1 MIFKGEKL
9 TTKVAT
15 MILIMVVVIDV
26 CSVNIVRALAA
37 STETEKGEVTNID
50 KTKERC
56 NKDITHVKEEHKETN
71 EEELREEYK
80 EQPKVSEKEEH
91 KEQKEI
97 HKDKPKVIDKEE
109 HKKINKEEHK
119 EQHKENSN
127 KELHIKYYAQDDK
140 EYGKTVY
147 TNSRMNDKAQTISN
161 SACGPSA
168 YSIVVSTLN
177 NVDVAPPELC
187 KYSIAIGTRTDNSG
201 TDRRFFSIAAN
212 DPDNPKYNLNY
223 KRASSISEVKA
234 LLDDNKH
241 LVIANMGPGHVT
253 RQGHYIVLAGHT
265 VIDGEVYFKVYD
277 PHCCNQYYIYD
288 GTIIDT
294 VKDDGFILLK
304 QRVIEDESRAYFVF
318 SSSNNLEPTGSIN
331 K

>member
-1 MIFKGEKL
+1 MIFKGKRL

-15 MILIMVVVIDV
+15 MILIMAVVIDI

-37 STETEKGEVTNID
+37 STETEKGEVTNVD
-50 KTKERC
+50 KTKESC
-56 NKDITHVKEEHKETN
+56 NKNITHAKEEHKETN
-71 EEELREEYK
+71 
-80 EQPKVSEKEEH
+80 KEEH
-91 KEQKEI
+91 KEEYKGQPKVSHKGEYKEQEEI

-119 EQHKENSN
+119 EEHKENSN

-140 EYGKTVY
+140 QYGNDVY
-147 TNSRMNDKAQTISN
+147 TNSRMNDRSQTISN

-201 TDRRFFSIAAN
+201 TDRRFFSTAAS

-223 KRASSISEVKA
+223 KRASSISEVKT

-241 LVIANMGPGHVT
+241 LVIANMGEGHVT

-304 QRVIEDESRAYFVF
+304 QSVIENESRAYFVF
-318 SSSNNLEPTGSIN
+318 SSIN
-331 K
+331 DSKDTES